1 MVDYKV
7 RIEAEY
13 DAIEKLIR
21 SLPVDKKLSQI
32 SELELAGV
40 AALVHNFY
48 NGIENILKQILQS
61 KHIEIPRGDKWHQDL
76 LLTCLK
82 KKILP
87 ESIINDLKRFLA
99 FRHFFSHGYAIDLSP
114 ARMEPLVAAVRD
126 LFKNFKQ
133 KIDEALA

>member
-1 MVDYKV
+1 MVDYKE

-13 DAIEKLIR
+13 DAIEKLIKA
-21 SLPVDKKLSQI
+21 LPIDKDLSQI

-61 KHIEIPRGDKWHQDL
+61 KHIEIPQGAMWHQEL

-82 KKILP
+82 KNILP
-87 ESIINDLKRFLA
+87 EPVVNDLKRFLA
-99 FRHFFSHGYAIDLSP
+99 FRHFFSHAYALDLYP
-114 ARMEPLVAAVRD
+114 DKIQPLVSEVPQLYR
-126 LFKNFKQ
+126 LLKTTINN
-133 KIDEALA
+133 KI

>member
-1 MVDYKV
+1 MVDYKA

-21 SLPVDKKLSQI
+21 ALPVDKNLSQL

-61 KHIEIPRGDKWHQDL
+61 EHIEIPLGAAWHQDL

-82 KKILP
+82 NNILP
-87 ESIINDLKRFLA
+87 ESIVNDLKRFLA
-99 FRHFFSHGYAIDLSP
+99 FRHFFSHGYALDLYP
-114 ARMEPLVAAVRD
+114 DKIQPLVSEAPQ
-126 LFKNFKQ
+126 LYKQ
-133 KIDEALA
+133 LKTAINKKI